1 MNIRRLQN
9 GCTWKTL
16 FIPFLTRN
24 LIYDEGVEL
33 YIARGVEVQ
42 CNLGEGGGGGARL
55 FPNMEVLNE
64 FNPVSKAGYGS
75 YGNSVTLHL

>member
-24 LIYDEGVEL
+24 LMSDEGVEL

-42 CNLGEGGGGGARL
+42 CNLGGEGGGAL
-55 FPNMEVLNE
+55 FPNMEVVNE
-64 FNPVSKAGYGS
+64 FNAVSKVGYGS

>member
-1 MNIRRLQN
+1 MNIRRLQI

-24 LIYDEGVEL
+24 LMSVEGVEL

-42 CNLGEGGGGGARL
+42 CNLGGEGGGAPL
-55 FPNMEVLNE
+55 FPNMEVVNE
-64 FNPVSKAGYGS
+64 FNAVSKAGYGS

>member
-42 CNLGEGGGGGARL
+42 CNLGGEGGGAPL
-55 FPNMEVLNE
+55 FPNMEVVNE
-64 FNPVSKAGYGS
+64 FNAVSKAGYGS